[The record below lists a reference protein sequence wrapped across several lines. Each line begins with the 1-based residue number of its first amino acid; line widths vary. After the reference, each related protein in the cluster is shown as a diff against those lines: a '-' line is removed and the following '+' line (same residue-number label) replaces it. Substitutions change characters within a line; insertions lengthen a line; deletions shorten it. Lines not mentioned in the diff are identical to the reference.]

1 MDNFLKVPFAN
12 GGDKTAIPETV
23 QLNGAVS
30 MQEGFGFDYQRDLL
44 SDPDAKPIPRDQF
57 NYLMNVVTAA
67 VQRLQTFGGAAEFI
81 TEADNGGVAYSYE
94 KGARVLSGGFVYE
107 SLIYGNEDVPPS
119 GNWMLVDIYGQVPT
133 GTVLQTFSVTAD
145 PGFLLLQGQEVS
157 RTTYSNLFAKIGTV
171 GGPGNGTTTFNL
183 PDMRGVVARGLDASR
198 GLDPSRTLGSYQDD
212 TLQNVTGT
220 FPGTNAAAGTG
231 PFVTGSQIGNDWG
244 SQFEGAPALI
254 SFDLSR
260 TARTSTETR
269 MKNIAANFQI
279 KV

>member
-12 GGDKTAIPETV
+12 GGDKTAIPESV

-30 MQEGFGFDYQRDLL
+30 MQEGFGFDYQRDLI

-81 TEADNGGVAYSYE
+81 TAADNGGVAYSYE

-107 SLIYGNEDVPPS
+107 SLVGTNTDAPPS
-119 GNWMLVDIYGQVPT
+119 AKWMMVDIYGQVPT
-133 GTVLQTFSVTAD
+133 GTVLQTFSETAD
-145 PGFLLLQGQEVS
+145 PGFLFLQGQEIS
-157 RTTYSNLFAKIGTV
+157 RTTYANLFAKIGTV

-183 PDMRGVVARGLDASR
+183 PDMRGVVARGLDATR
-198 GLDPSRTLGSYQDD
+198 GLDPGRTLGSYQADALQYGKVQNSGGGH
-212 TLQNVTGT
+212 TLTPVGSGAFKTT
-220 FPGTNAAAGTG
+220 YTNSQYLQD
-231 PFVTGSQIGNDWG
+231 GSQGNIVTIEIGTVGID
-244 SQFEGAPALI
+244 
-254 SFDLSR
+254 
-260 TARTSTETR
+260 ETR
-269 MKNIAANFQI
+269 VKNIAANFQI